1 MNHIFSILL
10 LFISLNVFSQRIFNT
25 SIDKQNCREGEN
37 VEYCKTH
44 KVMHNLKA
52 NPAFLRTYLA
62 DQREL

>member
-1 MNHIFSILL
+1 MKYLF
-10 LFISLNVFSQRIFNT
+10 FISIFLLSLNIFPQRVLNT
-25 SIDKQNCREGEN
+25 NIDKQNCREGEN

-44 KVMHNLKA
+44 KVMHNLKT